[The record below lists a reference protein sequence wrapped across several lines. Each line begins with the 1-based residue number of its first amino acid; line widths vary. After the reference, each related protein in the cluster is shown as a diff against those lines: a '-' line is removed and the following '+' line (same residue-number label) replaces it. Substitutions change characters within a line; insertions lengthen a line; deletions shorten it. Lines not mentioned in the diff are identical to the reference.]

1 LEEKNASL
9 AEQLVGS
16 FFGTRDAVFLN
27 ATGFCSPAEAKK
39 EMRETGCLAIF
50 ENQSRSHRWLALDN
64 VNAIEDELLRCMP
77 GCEDEIKAVAAEL
90 RGRSGQERTPQ
101 MKRGKKRVV
110 DDEHLFLIPFLYV
123 MGGFLEWQ
131 FELLPGFGVQQQHIS
146 ELLHLSLPVVCSKWV
161 PRYYR
166 VPDRA
171 WLRKY
176 CAPIEGEPKVCFF
189 CFFSFFLRFSSSA
202 TACCSLMGRS
212 LIWRRVAGSGS
223 NV

>member
-1 LEEKNASL
+1 MEKRIRDLEKKNASL
-9 AEQLVGS
+9 EEQLVGS
-16 FFGTRDAVFLN
+16 FFGTRDAVFLK

-39 EMRETGCLAIF
+39 EMKESGCLAFF
-50 ENQSRSHRWLALDN
+50 ENQSRSRRWLALDN

-77 GCEDEIKAVAAEL
+77 GCEDEIEAVAAEL

-101 MKRGKKRVV
+101 MNRGKKRVV

-131 FELLPGFGVQQQHIS
+131 FELLPGFGFQQQHIS

-166 VPDRA
+166 LPSRA

-176 CAPIEGEPKVCFF
+176 CAPIEGEPKVVLS
-189 CFFSFFLRFSSSA
+189 SFFFFFFHVFPPVR
-202 TACCSLMGRS
+202 GR
-212 LIWRRVAGSGS
+212 
-223 NV
+223 